1 MRVLQQLSTVL
12 LEERDALLAA
22 WRAKVLEIPA
32 ARKLDMPALNDHMP
46 QFVIELATALR
57 KVEDGDDGEP
67 YVASPTA
74 HGCQRFE
81 DGFDIEEVVAE
92 YNVMRASVLSLAE
105 RRGVAVQGGAL
116 RVLNDVLDHAIGAAV
131 KHFAE
136 RQATEAQRRR
146 EEYLAFLAHDLRT
159 PLNAITLATHILEL
173 RWPDGGPDPDT
184 ARMMRTLR
192 RNAGHLKT
200 LVDKVLDENTHLL
213 TELGVKLERRRFD
226 LWPLVE
232 GVIQDVQPMALEKRT
247 ALVNQVP
254 DDLVVSADA
263 GLMRRVFQNLL
274 ANAIG
279 YTAGG
284 VVTIGARDDGGDGP
298 VECWV
303 ADNGDGIPP
312 ERLSTVFEALET
324 DPERDGV
331 GLGLAI
337 VKTFVEAHDGRVAV
351 ESAPGKGCVFRF
363 TLPRA
368 APGPATPTSSE
379 SHAVP

>member
-12 LEERDALLAA
+12 LEERDALLAE
-22 WRAKVLEIPA
+22 WRAKVREIPA
-32 ARKLDMPALNDHMP
+32 ARELDTPALNDHMP
-46 QFVIELATALR
+46 RFVMELATALR
-57 KVEDGDDGEP
+57 KVEDGDPAEP
-67 YVASPTA
+67 YVASPPA

-92 YNVMRASVLSLAE
+92 YAVLRTAVLGLAE
-105 RRGVAVQGGAL
+105 RRGVAVQGAAL
-116 RVLNDVLDHAIGAAV
+116 RVLNDVLDRAIGEAV

-136 RQATEAQRRR
+136 RQAAEVQRRR
-146 EEYLAFLAHDLRT
+146 EEYLAFVAHDLRT
-159 PLNAITLATHILEL
+159 PLNAITLATHVLEL

-192 RNAGHLKT
+192 RNAGHVKT

-232 GVIQDVQPMALEKRT
+232 GVIHDLQPVALERRT
-247 ALVNQVP
+247 GLVNQVP
-254 DDLVVSADA
+254 DDLMVNADA
-263 GLMRRVFQNLL
+263 GLVRRIFQNLIS
-274 ANAIG
+274 NAIG

-284 VVTIGARDDGGDGP
+284 VVTIGAREEGPEAP

-303 ADNGDGIPP
+303 ADNGVGIPQ
-312 ERLSTVFEALET
+312 ERLATVFDALET

-337 VKTFVEAHDGRVAV
+337 VKTFVEAHDGHVAV

-363 TLPRA
+363 TLPRTAPAPAA
-368 APGPATPTSSE
+368 APDPHATP
-379 SHAVP
+379 

>member
-12 LEERDALLAA
+12 LEEREALLAE
-22 WRAKVLEIPA
+22 WRAKVLGIPA
-32 ARKLDMPALNDHMP
+32 ARKLDTPALNDHMP
-46 QFVIELATALR
+46 QFLIELANALG
-57 KVEDGDDGEP
+57 KVETGDAGEP
-67 YVASPTA
+67 YVASPPA

-92 YNVMRASVLSLAE
+92 YNLMRTSMLRLAE
-105 RRGVAVQGGAL
+105 RRGVAMQGPAL
-116 RVLNDVLDHAIGAAV
+116 AVLNDVLDHAIGAAV

-136 RQATEAQRRR
+136 RQATEVQRRR
-146 EEYLAFLAHDLRT
+146 EEYLAFVAHDLRT
-159 PLNAITLATHILEL
+159 PLNAITLATHVLEL

-192 RNAGHLKT
+192 RNAGHLKS

-213 TELGVKLERRRFD
+213 TELGLKLERRRFD

-232 GVIQDVQPMALEKRT
+232 GVTHDVQPMALERRT

-254 DDLVVSADA
+254 DDLVVNADA
-263 GLMRRVFQNLL
+263 GLVRRIFQNLL
-274 ANAIG
+274 SNAIG

-284 VVTIGARDDGGDGP
+284 VVTIGAREDGPEGP

-312 ERLSTVFEALET
+312 ERLSTVFDALET

-337 VKTFVEAHDGRVAV
+337 VKTFVEAHGGRVAV

-368 APGPATPTSSE
+368 AHAPVAPADSP
-379 SHAVP
+379 AVP